1 MSTGTLYIISAP
13 SGAGKTSL
21 VKALVESMDHISVSI
36 SHTTRTMRPGEQDGV
51 DYHFVNRQKFTALV
65 EQREF
70 IEYAQVFDHWYGTAR
85 SELTAQLQQG
95 EDVILEID
103 WQGARQVRDSF
114 EHCLSIFI
122 VPPSRDALEHRLR
135 GRAQD
140 TEEAIQR
147 RLSEAVAEMQHL
159 AEFDYLVIND
169 EFDTALDDLRSIVV
183 ARRLRLENQRNVHQN
198 LISKLL
204 KPA

>member
-21 VKALVESMDHISVSI
+21 VKALVDSMDHISVSI

-65 EQREF
+65 EQGEF

-85 SELTAQLQQG
+85 SELAIQLQQG

-103 WQGARQVRDSF
+103 WQGARQVRDSV
-114 EHCLSIFI
+114 EHCFSIFI

-140 TEEAIQR
+140 AEEVIQR